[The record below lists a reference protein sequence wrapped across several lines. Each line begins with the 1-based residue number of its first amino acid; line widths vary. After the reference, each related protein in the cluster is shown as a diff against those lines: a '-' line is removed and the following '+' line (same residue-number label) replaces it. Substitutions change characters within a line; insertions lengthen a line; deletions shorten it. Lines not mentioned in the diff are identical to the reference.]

1 MQKKINKK
9 KTKKKK
15 RLMFVKQKELIRI
28 KIYMKDKKDVLVY
41 MEIHVRM
48 NTYVQIGIIDLKLLK
63 KIWGKDVKIVTC
75 FFHEFKKLI
84 HSSFFNIKKKF

>member
-1 MQKKINKK
+1 
-9 KTKKKK
+9 
-15 RLMFVKQKELIRI
+15 MFVKQKELIRI

-84 HSSFFNIKKKF
+84 HSSFFNIKKNFKYKN

>member
-1 MQKKINKK
+1 
-9 KTKKKK
+9 
-15 RLMFVKQKELIRI
+15 MFAKQKVLIRI

-48 NTYVQIGIIDLKLLK
+48 NTYVQIGIIDLKLLE

-75 FFHEFKKLI
+75 FFHEFNKLI
-84 HSSFFNIKKKF
+84 HNSFFNIIKKKFKDKN